1 VPTNEQYPHTKI
13 AYKFLL
19 DYPFSEN
26 CSSLHL
32 KETKR
37 QNINIKGHE
46 TKSSAE
52 TSSRTKGADN

>member
-26 CSSLHL
+26 CSLHL
-32 KETKR
+32 KETKM
-37 QNINIKGHE
+37 QNINFKSHE